1 MQAPGKYSQ
10 PGSFWRCVAAWQD
23 AAIARDG
30 SAPSWRMAG
39 VGRNTAAQEAAGWP
53 AVAVAAAGDARCA
66 GSEDDSGGVGDSAQA
81 GSSMGGAIVA
91 VRGGG
96 ANGNGLEAPRQ
107 HDGAGV
113 DAQAGSSALGRCQ
126 LAAW

>member
-1 MQAPGKYSQ
+1 LA
-10 PGSFWRCVAAWQD
+10 GSGGGGGRRCPLCWQD
-23 AAIARDG
+23 
-30 SAPSWRMAG
+30 
-39 VGRNTAAQEAAGWP
+39 
-53 AVAVAAAGDARCA
+53 
-66 GSEDDSGGVGDSAQA
+66 DSGVGDSAQA
-81 GSSMGGAIVA
+81 GSGMGGAIVA

-107 HDGAGV
+107 QDGAGV

>member
-1 MQAPGKYSQ
+1 
-10 PGSFWRCVAAWQD
+10 
-23 AAIARDG
+23 
-30 SAPSWRMAG
+30 MALALRLG
-39 VGRNTAAQEAAGWP
+39 HNGLLLY
-53 AVAVAAAGDARCA
+53 
-66 GSEDDSGGVGDSAQA
+66 SAQA
-81 GSSMGGAIVA
+81 GSGMGGAIVA

-107 HDGAGV
+107 QDGAGV

>member
-1 MQAPGKYSQ
+1 
-10 PGSFWRCVAAWQD
+10 
-23 AAIARDG
+23 
-30 SAPSWRMAG
+30 
-39 VGRNTAAQEAAGWP
+39 
-53 AVAVAAAGDARCA
+53 
-66 GSEDDSGGVGDSAQA
+66 VGDSAQA
-81 GSSMGGAIVA
+81 GSGMGGAIVA

-107 HDGAGV
+107 QDGAGV